1 MTKVSISQAWD
12 ETRAVLAHD
21 GKLISS
27 VALALLVLPGL
38 VLNVLLPHGVTIG
51 AGTQAVW
58 VVLGVAVL
66 IVTFIGQLSVLRLAM
81 GPHISVGEAIRHA
94 AARALPFF
102 GAFLLWVVPVLVL
115 GSVPYQMIRSHPTD
129 ASTAAGI
136 GLLALMV
143 VAMFLAIRLLLIG
156 PVASAEHGNPLT
168 IIRRSWD
175 LTAGN
180 WWRLFGFVLIFA
192 VGAIVLIMAVS
203 SGLGLLARL
212 TIGQVTPLSIAG
224 LLMALIA
231 QVLTAAVYVVL
242 FVMQAR
248 IYLQLAGN
256 REPAG
261 DWFRQG

>member
-27 VALALLVLPGL
+27 VALALLVLPGV
-38 VLNVLLPHGVTIG
+38 VLNVVLPHGVTLG
-51 AGTQAVW
+51 TGTQVIW
-58 VVLGVAVL
+58 VVLGVVVL
-66 IVTFIGQLSVLRLAM
+66 LLTFTGQLSVLRLAM
-81 GPHISVGEAIRHA
+81 GPQISVGEAIRHA
-94 AARALPFF
+94 ATRALPFF
-102 GAFLLWVVPVLVL
+102 GAFMLWVVPILVL
-115 GSVPYQMIRSHPTD
+115 GSVPYQIIRSHPTD

-136 GLLALMV
+136 GLLALMA

-156 PVASAEHGNPLT
+156 PVASAEHGGPLA
-168 IIRRSWD
+168 ILRRSWD

-203 SGLGLLARL
+203 SGLGLVARL
-212 TIGQVTPLSIAG
+212 TIGQVNALSIPG
-224 LLMALIA
+224 LLMILIG

-256 REPAG
+256 R
-261 DWFRQG
+261 DR

>member
-27 VALALLVLPGL
+27 VALALLVLPGV
-38 VLNVLLPHGVTIG
+38 VLNVVLPHGVTLG
-51 AGTQAVW
+51 TGTQVIW
-58 VVLGVAVL
+58 LILGVVVLL
-66 IVTFIGQLSVLRLAM
+66 LTFTGQLSVLRLAM
-81 GPHISVGEAIRHA
+81 GPQISVGEAIRHA
-94 AARALPFF
+94 ATRALPFF
-102 GAFLLWVVPVLVL
+102 GAFMLWVVPILVL
-115 GSVPYQMIRSHPTD
+115 GSVPYQIIRSHPTD

-136 GLLALMV
+136 GLLALMA

-156 PVASAEHGNPLT
+156 PVASAEHGGPLA
-168 IIRRSWD
+168 ILRRSWD

-203 SGLGLLARL
+203 SGLGLVARL
-212 TIGQVTPLSIAG
+212 TIGQVNALSIPG
-224 LLMALIA
+224 LLMILIG

-256 REPAG
+256 R
-261 DWFRQG
+261 DR

>member
-27 VALALLVLPGL
+27 VALALLVLPGV
-38 VLNVLLPHGVTIG
+38 VLNVVLPHGVTLG
-51 AGTQAVW
+51 TGTQVIW
-58 VVLGVAVL
+58 LILGLAVL
-66 IVTFIGQLSVLRLAM
+66 LLTFTGQLSVLRLAM
-81 GPHISVGEAIRHA
+81 GPQISVGEAIRHA
-94 AARALPFF
+94 ATRALPFF
-102 GAFLLWVVPVLVL
+102 GAFMLWVVPILVL
-115 GSVPYQMIRSHPTD
+115 GSVPYQIIRSHPTD

-136 GLLALMV
+136 GLLALMA

-156 PVASAEHGNPLT
+156 PVASAEHGGPLA
-168 IIRRSWD
+168 ILRRSWD

-203 SGLGLLARL
+203 SGLGLVARL
-212 TIGQVTPLSIAG
+212 TIGQVDALSIPG
-224 LLMALIA
+224 LLMILIG

-256 REPAG
+256 R
-261 DWFRQG
+261 DR